1 MLVHPDGMIE
11 GTVGGGLLER
21 EAIAEGSRCLASGQT
36 HSCTY
41 ELRADG
47 ERALGTLCGGEVTV
61 LYEPHAPARR
71 IVIVGGGHIG
81 RELAALAATLDF
93 GVTVLDARADMV
105 ARERFPEGVELV
117 CADPADVT
125 ERCGVDERTS
135 VVIVAPTADEDE
147 RALRATIDSRA
158 GYLGMIGSTR
168 KIQAV
173 YERLK
178 LDGVSEEALARVHA
192 PIGLD
197 IGAETPAELALCIMA
212 EIVAVER
219 GKLGD
224 AGPAVKRPAASADP
238 EA

>member
-1 MLVHPDGMIE
+1 L
-11 GTVGGGLLER
+11 
-21 EAIAEGSRCLASGQT
+21 RCLAAGQGV
-36 HSCTY
+36 SRTY
-41 ELRADG
+41 ELRAEG

-61 LYEPHAPARR
+61 LFEPHVPGRR
-71 IVIVGGGHIG
+71 VVIVGGGHIG
-81 RELAALAATLDF
+81 RELATLAAMLDY
-93 GVTVLDARADMV
+93 GVVVLDARADMV
-105 ARERFPEGVELV
+105 SRERFPESVELV

-147 RALRATIDSRA
+147 RALRATIASPA
-158 GYLGMIGSTR
+158 GYVGMIGSAR

-178 LDGVSEEALARVHA
+178 QDGVSEEALARVHS

-224 AGPAVKRPAASADP
+224 AGPAVGRAARHEASAAS
-238 EA
+238 EAPGA